1 MKKNYRFLN
10 VLLLAAGIFYTSGV
24 SAQFSDGVFVLNE
37 GGAGSG
43 NASVTY
49 LSDDFTQVQYD
60 VFGSVNSGAALG
72 DTGQSMGFHGDNA
85 YVVLNISNEIKV
97 VNRSTFALVAT
108 ITGFNNPRFI
118 AFKDGFAYVTC
129 WGNGGDAHDDY
140 VAVID
145 LATNTQSTTISVSEG
160 PERILQING
169 KLYVAHQ
176 GGYGFGNS
184 VSVIDTASHSV
195 TSSITVG
202 DVPNSIV
209 EHDGFLYVLCGGK
222 PFWASTETD
231 GALAK
236 IDLAT
241 DAVVNTVPFT
251 AAHPSNLEI
260 AGEQMFYSVDAD
272 IFKAD
277 LAATTLPAVPLFSI
291 APQGAYGVYGMDIL
305 DNKLYIGD
313 AVDYVSPGKVYVY
326 SLGGALLQDLTVG
339 VIPNSFYKTDA
350 SLGVVENTQAVAAVV
365 YPNPATDKFFIHTQE
380 AAMLKMYD
388 STGRLVRSQQYSVSG
403 IDVSGL
409 DHGIYLLDITIGN
422 QSKTTRISIK

>member
-1 MKKNYRFLN
+1 MKKNYSLPR
-10 VLLLAAGIFYTSGV
+10 VLLFVAGMFCTPGV
-24 SAQFSDGVFVLNE
+24 FAQFTDGVFVLNE

-49 LSDDFTQVQYD
+49 LSDDFTQIQYD
-60 VFGSVNSGAALG
+60 VFGNVNSGAALG
-72 DTGQSMGFHGDNA
+72 DTGQSMGFHGDYA
-85 YVVLNISNEIKV
+85 YVVLNISNEVKV
-97 VNRSTFALVAT
+97 VDRSTFALVAT
-108 ITGFNNPRFI
+108 IIGFSNPRFI

-129 WGNGGDAHDDY
+129 WGDGGDAHDDY

-145 LATNTQSTTISVSEG
+145 LATHTQSTTISVNEG
-160 PERILQING
+160 PERILQVNG

-195 TSSITVG
+195 TSSIAVG

-209 EHDGFLYVLCGGK
+209 AHDGFLYVLCGGK

-241 DAVVNTVPFT
+241 DAVVSTVPFN

-277 LAATTLPAVPLFSI
+277 LAATTLPAVPLLSI

-305 DNKLYIGD
+305 DGKLYIGD

-326 SLGGALLQDLTVG
+326 SLDGALLQDLTVG

-350 SLGVVENTQAVAAVV
+350 SLGVAENTQAQEVVA
-365 YPNPATDKFFIHTQE
+365 YPNPATDKLYLHTAD
-380 AAMLKMYD
+380 AAAVRMYD
-388 STGRLVRSQQYSVSG
+388 STGRLAKDQRYSVSG

-409 DHGIYLLDITIGN
+409 DSGIYLLEIAIGS
-422 QSKTTRISIK
+422 QSETTRISIQ